1 MLPVAIL
8 TGDCFVDAAT
18 QTAVLALGATMTFE
32 PLSKAAVVAL
42 AHRMI
47 DAPSSPPWSMVAIL
61 EIERLL
67 NFHANALPYARV
79 APRLSHYRGRLGASH
94 LLVASARER
103 SW

>member
-47 DAPSSPPWSMVAIL
+47 DAPSSPP
-61 EIERLL
+61 
-67 NFHANALPYARV
+67 
-79 APRLSHYRGRLGASH
+79 
-94 LLVASARER
+94 
-103 SW
+103 